1 MRLLDCY
8 LRMSRSWSDREGEKE
23 RGHSQE
29 RAMQMRMIIG
39 VGKEDMERE
48 MSRNGTHILAALFLQ
63 KMMRI

>member
-1 MRLLDCY
+1 
-8 LRMSRSWSDREGEKE
+8 
-23 RGHSQE
+23 
-29 RAMQMRMIIG
+29 MQMGMIIG